1 MKPGVEDKQK
11 SEARPSALEQAVMAA
26 DVSADL
32 RWVLDKLPDGVL
44 FLDREWRITY
54 ANEQGR
60 KISRLHPEDLNGP
73 THWELFPASV
83 GTEQEQRYRRAMEQ
97 RVMDELEFFYPPFQI
112 WIHLRAVPISS
123 GIALIFSDVTELHH
137 AQDEAVK
144 LMAQLQQVFEATSDG
159 VAVLNREWRYTYL
172 NRRAKEILEQDGM
185 NLLGQSLWNIFP
197 KTVYEGSPFVENFY
211 RTMNDRVP
219 TTFEAY
225 YPEPLKG
232 WFRIEV
238 QPATDGVV
246 LFFRDITRSKQAEA
260 ALLAEKAE
268 TERQKA
274 ELEAVYRTAPVG
286 LSLFDAK
293 EFRYLRVNDRQGEVV
308 GVPPEELIGK
318 RIEDIVVAPD
328 VPNLFRERVV
338 KGEMIRDM
346 LYETELRTRPG
357 EIRSFNVNYSP
368 IMDESGEV
376 RAISAAVLEVT
387 QLRKAEKALVQ
398 SEKLAAV
405 GRLASS
411 ISHEINNPL
420 EAVTNLLYLV
430 HGVSGLPE
438 EARSYLSL
446 AQDELARVSQI
457 ATQTLRFHRQANK
470 PARVTAAQLVDA
482 VLNLFAG
489 RLLNSG
495 IHVEAGYSTAAP
507 ILCFENDIRQVL
519 NNLISN
525 AMDAMRTGGRL
536 FVRAHDAVNPETGEA
551 GVRITVA
558 DNGTGMAPET
568 QRRLFE
574 PFFTTKDLNGNGLG
588 LWISRQIVDRH
599 HGKLIF
605 RSAQGPLLHGTVFV
619 LFLPSESPELQS

>member
-1 MKPGVEDKQK
+1 
-11 SEARPSALEQAVMAA
+11 MAA
-26 DVSADL
+26 DVTADL

-44 FLDREWRITY
+44 FIDWEWRISY

-73 THWELFPASV
+73 THWGLFPASV
-83 GTEQEQRYRRAMEQ
+83 GTEQEQRYRRVMEH
-97 RVMDELEFFYPPFQI
+97 RVTEELEFFYPPFQV

-123 GIALIFSDVTELHH
+123 GIAVIFSDVTDLHK
-137 AQDEAVK
+137 AQAEASK
-144 LMAQLQQVFEATSDG
+144 LTVQLQQVFEATSDG

-172 NRRAKEILEQDGM
+172 NRRGKQILERDGVD
-185 NLLGQSLWNIFP
+185 LLGQSLWNVFP
-197 KTVYEGSPFVENFY
+197 ETVYEGSPYVENLY

-225 YPEPLKG
+225 YPAPFNG
-232 WFRIEV
+232 WYRLEA

-246 LFFRDITRSKQAEA
+246 LFFRDITRSKQYEA
-260 ALLAEKAE
+260 ALLKEKAE

-286 LSLFDAK
+286 LALFDAK
-293 EFRYLRVNDRQGEVV
+293 EFRYLRVNDRQSEVV
-308 GVPPEELIGK
+308 GISPEKLLGM
-318 RIEDIVVAPD
+318 RIEDVVVAPG
-328 VPNLFRERVV
+328 VPNLFRERVA
-338 KGEMIRDM
+338 KGETIRDM

-357 EIRSFNVNYSP
+357 ELRSFNVNYSP
-368 IMDESGEV
+368 IMDETGEV

-387 QLRKAEKALVQ
+387 QLRKAEKALMQ

-430 HGVSGLPE
+430 QRVSGLPE

-446 AQDELARVSQI
+446 AQDELIRVSQI

-470 PARVTAAQLVDA
+470 PSRVTAAQLVDA

-536 FVRAHDAVNPETGEA
+536 FVRAHNAVDPETGA
-551 GVRITVA
+551 VGVRITVA
-558 DNGTGMAPET
+558 DTGTGMASST

-574 PFFTTKDLNGNGLG
+574 PFFTTKELNGNGLG
-588 LWISRQIVDRH
+588 LWISKQIVDRH
-599 HGKLIF
+599 HGRLTF
-605 RSAQGPLLHGTVFV
+605 RSSQGTMLHGTVFA
-619 LFLPSESPELQS
+619 LFLPCESSELQP

>member
-1 MKPGVEDKQK
+1 MKDVEDNQE
-11 SEARPSALEQAVMAA
+11 SEARPSAWEQAVMAA
-26 DVSADL
+26 DVTADL
-32 RWVLDKLPDGVL
+32 RGVLDNLPDGVL
-44 FLDREWRITY
+44 FMDRDWRITY
-54 ANEQGR
+54 ANELGK

-73 THWELFPASV
+73 THWELFPAAV
-83 GTEQEQRYRRAMEQ
+83 GTEQERKYRRVMEQ
-97 RVMDELEFFYPPFQI
+97 RVMEELEFFYPPFQI
-112 WIHLRAVPISS
+112 WIHLRAVPIFT
-123 GIALIFSDVTELHH
+123 GIAVIFSDVTELHQ
-137 AQDEAVK
+137 AQDEAAK
-144 LMAQLQQVFEATSDG
+144 LTVQLQQVFEATSDG
-159 VAVLNREWRYTYL
+159 VAVLNQEWRYTYL
-172 NRRAKEILEQDGM
+172 NRRAKEILQRDGRE
-185 NLLGQSLWNIFP
+185 LLGQNVWNMFP
-197 KTVYEGSPFVENFY
+197 DTIYEKSPYVENLY
-211 RTMNDRVP
+211 ITMNDRVA

-225 YPEPLKG
+225 YPEPLNG
-232 WFRIEV
+232 WFRLES
-238 QPATDGVV
+238 QPAPDGVV

-286 LSLFDAK
+286 LSLFEPK
-293 EFRYLRVNDRQGEVV
+293 EFRYLRVNDRQSEVV
-308 GVPPEELIGK
+308 GIPVEELIGK
-318 RIEDIVVAPD
+318 RIEDVVVEPA

-338 KGEMIRDM
+338 KGETIRDM

-357 EIRSFNVNYSP
+357 ELRSFNVNYSP
-368 IMDESGEV
+368 IMDEAGEV

-430 HGVSGLPE
+430 KGVEGLPE
-438 EARSYLSL
+438 EARSYVSL
-446 AQDELARVSQI
+446 AQDELVRVSQI

-470 PARVTAAQLVDA
+470 PSRVTSAQLVDA

-495 IHVEAGYSTAAP
+495 IHVEAGYSTVAP

-536 FVRAHDAVNPETGEA
+536 FVRAHDAVNPQTGAA

-558 DNGTGMAPET
+558 DTGTGMSSST
-568 QRRLFE
+568 QQRLFE

-588 LWISRQIVDRH
+588 LWISKQIVDRH
-599 HGKLIF
+599 HGRLTL
-605 RSAQGPLLHGTVFV
+605 RSAQETMLHGTVFA
-619 LFLPSESPELQS
+619 LFLPCESSELQA